1 MSAGKLSVNACVNV
15 AEHAHYKKE
24 MFPKPD
30 GSDVSRVLSQAK
42 KKKKK
47 VTASAH
53 LTAKDFV
60 VCLNETFKISLIIL
74 QNVSH
79 SSCQSLTGLL
89 TTSRGEWS
97 FIFLLLLN

>member
-47 VTASAH
+47 KLLQVLTWQLRILWYASMRH
-53 LTAKDFV
+53 LKF
-60 VCLNETFKISLIIL
+60 
-74 QNVSH
+74 H
-79 SSCQSLTGLL
+79 S
-89 TTSRGEWS
+89 
-97 FIFLLLLN
+97 